1 MSSKRYAV
9 LTIHSFEYSA
19 ERYTEA
25 TVFETFDD
33 ASGYLKGLWNAAVEE
48 ERAEGTWID
57 EERSFCT
64 DTWGRIQWPGAE
76 EYIEFILSGIA
87 EKGNLKER

>member
-1 MSSKRYAV
+1 MSSKRYVV
-9 LTIHSFEYSA
+9 LTIHSFEHSA
-19 ERYTEA
+19 EKYTEA
-25 TVFETFDD
+25 AVFETFDE

-48 ERAEGTWID
+48 ERAEGNRID

-87 EKGNLKER
+87 EKGDLKER